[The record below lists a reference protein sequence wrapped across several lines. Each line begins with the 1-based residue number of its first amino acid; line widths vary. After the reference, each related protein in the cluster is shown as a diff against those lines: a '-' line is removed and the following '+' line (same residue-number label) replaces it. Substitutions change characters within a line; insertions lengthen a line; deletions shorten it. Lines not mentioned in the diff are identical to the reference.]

1 MDNLHWQLSVLSR
14 AIHYKNLSGAA
25 EHIGLSQPQLSRII
39 SRIEGELGVVLL
51 DRSVRRKSG
60 WTPVAFKVAE
70 IYLQSSRKL
79 SSSLQQLQA
88 EDQISQLNVGC
99 LEGMLNLGA
108 HFCQQLFD
116 HSVIQT
122 FELDVYD
129 LSELETRFEKNEL
142 DMIFTF
148 REPGKQKYKFV
159 RNLGYQ
165 TFKKFDSKTTQ
176 TRVMSPFEFAK
187 FINRKKLE
195 KDKEARFI
203 LSNSLAVRKLWVEKY
218 GGIADFPSDVY
229 SKKTDAEDEQPVFLI
244 ANEFLNNR
252 LWEKMKNIKF

>member
-25 EHIGLSQPQLSRII
+25 EHVGLSQPQLSRII
-39 SRIEGELGVVLL
+39 SRIEGELDVVLL

-60 WTPVAFKVAE
+60 WTPIAFKIAE

-79 SSSLQQLQA
+79 SASLQQLND

-99 LEGMLNLGA
+99 LEGMLELA
-108 HFCQQLFD
+108 AEFCQQLFD

-129 LSELETRFEKNEL
+129 LSDLETRFEKNEL

-148 REPGKQKYKFV
+148 REPGKQKYKYV
-159 RNLGYQ
+159 RSLGYQ
-165 TFKKFDSKTTQ
+165 TFKRHESKSTT
-176 TRVMSPFEFAK
+176 TRVMSPFEFSH
-187 FINRKKLE
+187 FVNRKKMG
-195 KDKEARFI
+195 KEARFI

-218 GGIADFPSDVY
+218 GGIADFPSLVY
-229 SKKTDAEDEQPVFLI
+229 SKKTDAPDETPVHLI
-244 ANEFLNNR
+244 ANEFMSAR
-252 LWEKMKNIKF
+252 LWDKMKTFKY

>member
-14 AIHYKNLSGAA
+14 AIHYKNLSGAS

-79 SSSLQQLQA
+79 SSSLQQLQD

-159 RNLGYQ
+159 RNLGFQ
-165 TFKKFDSKTTQ
+165 TFKKVDSKQ
-176 TRVMSPFEFAK
+176 P
-187 FINRKKLE
+187 KL
-195 KDKEARFI
+195 
-203 LSNSLAVRKLWVEKY
+203 
-218 GGIADFPSDVY
+218 G
-229 SKKTDAEDEQPVFLI
+229 
-244 ANEFLNNR
+244 
-252 LWEKMKNIKF
+252 

>member
-25 EHIGLSQPQLSRII
+25 EHVGLSQPQLSRII
-39 SRIEGELGVVLL
+39 SRIEGELDVVLL

-60 WTPVAFKVAE
+60 WTPIAFKIAE

-79 SSSLQQLQA
+79 SSNLQQLQN
-88 EDQISQLNVGC
+88 EDQISRLTVGC
-99 LEGMLNLGA
+99 LEGMLNLAA

-129 LSELETRFEKNEL
+129 LSELETHFEKNEL

-159 RNLGYQ
+159 QNLGYQ
-165 TFKKFDSKTTQ
+165 TFKKHESKATT
-176 TRVMSPFEFAK
+176 TRVMSPFEFSHYV
-187 FINRKKLE
+187 NRKKIA
-195 KDKEARFI
+195 KDARFI

-229 SKKTDAEDEQPVFLI
+229 GKKTDAEGESPVYLI
-244 ANEFLNNR
+244 ASEFLSSR
-252 LWEKMKNIKF
+252 LWNKMKTFKY